1 MISGEVCAVFVT
13 FIKQRGVT
21 LIEVILFIVVLS
33 IALVAILRVFNVA
46 VTRSVDPLVRVRAI
60 EIAQAQLDEILSR
73 RFDENTPIGGVPAC
87 NANNGVTCLGIAADA
102 DFDDVG
108 DYHSFTKTFTGGY
121 TLVVSVIA
129 EDAETRRISVT
140 VDLPDLSSSSGSS
153 ITLSAYR
160 VNF

>member
-1 MISGEVCAVFVT
+1 MFVT

-21 LIEVILFIVVLS
+21 LIEVVLFIVVLA
-33 IALVAILRVFNVA
+33 IALVAILRVFNLA
-46 VTRSVDPLVRVRAI
+46 VTRSVDPLIRVRAI

-73 RFDENTPIGGVPAC
+73 RFDENTPVGGVPAC
-87 NANNGVTCLGIAADA
+87 NSTNGVTCLGITADT

-108 DYHSFTKTFTGGY
+108 DYHLFTQTFSAGY
-121 TLVVSVIA
+121 ALTVNVIA

-140 VDLPDLSSSSGSS
+140 VNLPDLSSSSDSS